1 VYLTVYS
8 PPEII
13 DNRSPSQRK
22 YPQIMPFTV
31 TISSSGHQFECEDNE
46 TILDAAIR
54 QNIGLP
60 YGCRNGR
67 CGSCAAD
74 LISGDVTYYGV
85 PPALEEAGEGKCLP
99 CQGFAASDLSIA
111 VREAQATSDLE
122 VRLLPVR
129 VHAVDHL
136 TDDVVRLLLKLPDNQ
151 RLQFRAGQYLD
162 FLLSDGRRRA
172 FSIANA
178 PHDDEFIELHIRH
191 VDGGE
196 FTDWVFTQMKER
208 SILRIQAPLGTFVLD
223 EDSDRPMIFMG
234 GGTGFA
240 PLKGQ
245 IEQAF
250 RAGATQPIYLY
261 WGVRSERDL
270 YLRELPEQ
278 WVRQHDNFRFVPVL
292 SEPDDDWQGR
302 TGWVHEAVLADFAD
316 LSGYDLYMAGPP
328 PMVSAGREAFRAA
341 GMPEAQMHFDSFEY
355 AEDTR
360 AKVPQ

>member
-1 VYLTVYS
+1 MS
-8 PPEII
+8 F
-13 DNRSPSQRK
+13 K
-22 YPQIMPFTV
+22 V
-31 TISSSGHQFECEDNE
+31 TLSSTDHQFEVEENE

-54 QNIGLP
+54 QHIGLP

-67 CGSCAAD
+67 CGACAAD
-74 LISGDVTYYGV
+74 LVSGRVSYYAT

-99 CQGFAASDLSIA
+99 CQGFALSDLVLG
-111 VREAQATSDLE
+111 VREAESAAEIE
-122 VRLLPVR
+122 VRLLPCR
-129 VHAVDHL
+129 VHSVEHL
-136 TDDVVRLLLKLPDNQ
+136 THDVVRLQLKLPDNK
-151 RLQFRAGQYLD
+151 RLQFLAGQYLD
-162 FLLSDGRRRA
+162 FLLADGRRRA

-208 SILRIQAPLGTFVLD
+208 SILRIQAPLGTFILD
-223 EDSDRPMIFMG
+223 EESPRPMIFMG

-250 RAGATQPIYLY
+250 AAGVERPMYLY
-261 WGVRSERDL
+261 WGVRGESDL

-278 WVRQHDNFRFVPVL
+278 WQREHPNFHFVPVL
-292 SEPDDDWQGR
+292 SEPDPDWQGR
-302 TGWVHEAVLADFAD
+302 TGWVHEAVVADFPD
-316 LSGYDLYMAGPP
+316 LSGHEVYMAGPP
-328 PMVSAGREAFRAA
+328 PMVHAGREAFRAA
-341 GMPEAQMHFDSFEY
+341 GMPDVQMHFDSFEY

-360 AKVPQ
+360 DKAAD

>member
-1 VYLTVYS
+1 MT
-8 PPEII
+8 
-13 DNRSPSQRK
+13 
-22 YPQIMPFTV
+22 FTV
-31 TISSSGHQFECEDNE
+31 TISTSGHQFDVEDNE

-54 QNIGLP
+54 QGVGLP

-74 LISGDVTYYGV
+74 LLTGEVDYHGA

-99 CQGFAASDLSIA
+99 CQGFAASDLTIA
-111 VREAQATSDLE
+111 VREAESTADIE
-122 VRLLPVR
+122 VKLLPVR

-136 TDDVVRLLLKLPDNQ
+136 THDVVRLLLKLPENQ

-162 FLLSDGRRRA
+162 FLLADGRRRA

-178 PHDDEFIELHIRH
+178 PYDDEFIELHIRH
-191 VDGGE
+191 VDGGQ

-208 SILRIQAPLGTFVLD
+208 TILRIQAPLGTFVLD
-223 EDSDRPMIFMG
+223 EDSERPMIFMG

-250 RAGATQPIYLY
+250 EAGLKQPMYLY
-261 WGVRSERDL
+261 WGVRAERDL
-270 YLRELPEQ
+270 YLRELPER
-278 WVRQHDNFRFVPVL
+278 WAREHANFHFVPVL
-292 SEPDDDWQGR
+292 SEPDPDWRGR
-302 TGWVHEAVLADFAD
+302 TGWVHEAVLADFPD
-316 LSGYDLYMAGPP
+316 LSGHDLYMAGPP
-328 PMVSAGREAFRAA
+328 PMVIAGRAAFRAA
-341 GMPEAQMHFDSFEY
+341 GMAEAQMHFDSFDY

-360 AKVPQ
+360 DKAQN

>member
-1 VYLTVYS
+1 MS
-8 PPEII
+8 F
-13 DNRSPSQRK
+13 K
-22 YPQIMPFTV
+22 V
-31 TISSSGHQFECEDNE
+31 TLSSNGHQFAVEENE

-54 QNIGLP
+54 QHVGLP

-67 CGSCAAD
+67 CGACAAD
-74 LISGDVTYYGV
+74 LVSGQVSYYAL

-99 CQGFAASDLSIA
+99 CQGFAVSDLVLG
-111 VREAQATSDLE
+111 VREAESAAEIE
-122 VRLLPVR
+122 VKLLPCR

-136 TDDVVRLLLKLPDNQ
+136 THDVVRLLLKLPDNQ
-151 RLQFRAGQYLD
+151 RLQFLAGQYLD
-162 FLLSDGRRRA
+162 FLLADGRRRA

-208 SILRIQAPLGTFVLD
+208 AILRIQAPLGTFVLD
-223 EDSDRPMIFMG
+223 EDSPRPMIFMG

-245 IEQAF
+245 IEHAF
-250 RAGATQPIYLY
+250 DAGVERPMYLY
-261 WGVRSERDL
+261 WGVRGEGDL

-278 WVRQHDNFRFVPVL
+278 WQRTHPNFHFVPVL
-292 SEPDDDWQGR
+292 SEPGSDWQGR
-302 TGWVHEAVLADFAD
+302 TGWVHEAVVGDFPD
-316 LSGYDLYMAGPP
+316 LSGHDLYMAGPP
-328 PMVSAGREAFRAA
+328 PMVHAARAAFRDA
-341 GMPEAQMHFDSFEY
+341 GMPDPQMHYDSFEY

-360 AKVPQ
+360 EKAGD